1 MENNLNLK
9 SLIHKKEAF
18 YFFILSCASLI
29 ITLIIITTF
38 VLPTI
43 FLVLTP
49 NIPKATAVTPMI
61 FLSIYVLIFFF
72 IIIFSQ
78 GILIGEIKNHCV
90 KVTDKQ
96 LPNVHATVER
106 LSKEI
111 GLKKTPQVYIIQSGG
126 SLNAFATKFF
136 LGSKSFIVLYSD
148 ILELA
153 FDQGEDAIEF
163 IIAHELAHIK
173 RNHIDKRF
181 FLLPALL
188 IPFLGNAYY
197 RACEYTCDSFAKA
210 LTNTKAAEKGLAVL
224 SLGKKLHASLNIED
238 HINSARVNGGFWS
251 WFAEKLSTHP
261 STYKRFENI
270 IDIR

>member
-173 RNHIDKRF
+173 RNHI
-181 FLLPALL
+181 
-188 IPFLGNAYY
+188 GNAYY